1 MMAFFTMPFSEAYHF
16 LVTQWIRVIKGQYL
30 ESINR
35 FFTLLFINSVF
46 LGHICFYKAKNG
58 IDNLSFEIIF
68 FLGSIGFMKSTLEF
82 WWEIGKNWVGALLII
97 RKIFRLVS

>member
-35 FFTLLFINSVF
+35 FFTLLFINSIF

-68 FLGSIGFMKSTLEF
+68 FRQFNSILQYWFHEINIRILVGNWQKLGWGFA
-82 WWEIGKNWVGALLII
+82 N
-97 RKIFRLVS
+97 